1 MAPPPL
7 SLPLISF
14 SSINL
19 GVLVCIECSG
29 VHRSL
34 GVYVS
39 QVHIRTLSLSL
50 SLSPSLSLPLSLPLL
65 SFSSCSLTFPLILI
79 LAHFPLP
86 LSSFFFLALPPPT
99 FSYPLSNDSCISSAQ
114 VRSLTLDTLKP
125 EWLEKLKEFGN
136 KNSNGIY
143 EKNLP
148 EDFDR
153 GIYCVCT
160 YYM

>member
-1 MAPPPL
+1 MGHPDADHPQ
-7 SLPLISF
+7 I
-14 SSINL
+14 
-19 GVLVCIECSG
+19 V
-29 VHRSL
+29 
-34 GVYVS
+34 
-39 QVHIRTLSLSL
+39 
-50 SLSPSLSLPLSLPLL
+50 
-65 SFSSCSLTFPLILI
+65 
-79 LAHFPLP
+79 
-86 LSSFFFLALPPPT
+86 LALPPPT